1 MFIISNPYREHPLSF
16 HRYHYPHEQKSPYT
30 EASVTK
36 QENRPY
42 GPLYQKPDINASG
55 ETQRAGRG

>member
-1 MFIISNPYREHPLSF
+1 MLFPSLIITRIGDIADITDGEDRARHFGLMSACF
-16 HRYHYPHEQKSPYT
+16 GVGMV
-30 EASVTK
+30 A
-36 QENRPY
+36 

>member
-1 MFIISNPYREHPLSF
+1 M
-16 HRYHYPHEQKSPYT
+16 K
-30 EASVTK
+30 TK
-36 QENRPY
+36 LTLVSMLAIAVAIPAFADMKI